1 VLRTDLGIEKEI
13 EVDSP
18 LDEFFLESGDPS
30 ILVTHIL
37 RSHAGLEN
45 PIYPNRRDIFV
56 PRFFKKFVGLPRFN
70 GQISFCLALRF

>member
-1 VLRTDLGIEKEI
+1 MKFLHIILYESSICQVSQTDPGIEKEI
-13 EVDSP
+13 EVDSH

-45 PIYPNRRDIFV
+45 PIYPNRRDILV
-56 PRFFKKFVGLPRFN
+56 P
-70 GQISFCLALRF
+70 